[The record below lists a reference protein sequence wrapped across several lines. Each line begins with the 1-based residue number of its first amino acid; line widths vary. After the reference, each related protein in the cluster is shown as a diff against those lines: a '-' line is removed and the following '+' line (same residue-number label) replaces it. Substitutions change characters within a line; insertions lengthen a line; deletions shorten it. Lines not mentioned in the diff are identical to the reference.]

1 MTQRLN
7 VGLIGAGFMGKAH
20 SLGYAAMPMFFWP
33 APAIPYRKTIAD
45 VTEELAA
52 EAALR
57 FGFESSTGDWR
68 RIIDDPAIDV
78 VDIATPNDQHAEMA
92 VAAAEAGKHVLCE
105 KPLAMDAAEAEAMA
119 SAAERAGRLLM
130 EALMYRFH
138 PRLRAQV
145 AGLRSRPRH
154 VSAWF
159 GFRVEDPSNY
169 RLRPELGGG
178 ALMDVGVYGLSAC
191 RWILGEPEEV
201 AAVAHLGPTG
211 VDLTSGV
218 SMRFAEGATGYVWA
232 SLAAPEQQALEV
244 QLSDLTLRIEQP
256 FTAWRDPD
264 DPYQVM
270 VEAFAAAALEGG
282 PAPLAPAES
291 IANLRLIDRV
301 RVASARTVGQAP

>member
-1 MTQRLN
+1 ML
-7 VGLIGAGFMGKAH
+7 
-20 SLGYAAMPMFFWP
+20 
-33 APAIPYRKTIAD
+33 PAIAASANGRP
-45 VTEELAA
+45 VVLASRD
-52 EAALR
+52 AAKGR
-57 FGFESSTGDWR
+57 
-68 RIIDDPAIDV
+68 
-78 VDIATPNDQHAEMA
+78 EMA
-92 VAAAEAGKHVLCE
+92 DRFDMRVAGDYDAVLEDPEVDAVYIPLVNSLHREWTLRALAAGKHVLCE
-105 KPLAMDAAEAEAMA
+105 KPLAMDAAEGEAMA
-119 SAAERAGRLLM
+119 AAAERAGRLLM

-145 AGLRSRPRH
+145 ADLSSRPRH

-159 GFRVEDPSNY
+159 GFRVQDPSNY

-211 VDLTSGV
+211 VDLTTGV

-264 DPYQVM
+264 DPYQLM
-270 VEAFAAAALEGG
+270 VEAFAQAALEGH